1 MDWTMGPADTWD
13 KTRAF
18 LETLPDSLPERPRA
32 MVVVSGHWEE
42 RVPTVGTLEHPG
54 LIYDY
59 YGFPPE
65 TYKLH
70 WPAPGSPEVALRAAE
85 LLKQSGLP
93 VASDSARGFDHGIF
107 VPLKVAFPGADI
119 PVVPLSLARSLD
131 PALHLAVGR
140 ALAPL
145 RDEGVLI
152 IGSGMS
158 FHNLRAYLQK
168 DTLKRSAE
176 FDEWLTQA
184 ISRPNAERDAL
195 LNKWRDS
202 PSALFAHP
210 REEHLIPLMVAA
222 GAGGDDA
229 GKHIFRDAPLG
240 AVISAWRWD

>member
-1 MDWTMGPADTWD
+1 MGPPDTWE

-18 LETLPDSLPERPRA
+18 LEGIPASLPERPRA
-32 MVVVSGHWEE
+32 MLVVSGHWEE
-42 RVPTVGTLEHPG
+42 RVPTLSAARNPG

-65 TYKLH
+65 TYQLQ
-70 WPAPGSPEVALRAAE
+70 WPAPGAPEVALRASE
-85 LLKQSGLP
+85 LLREAGLP
-93 VASDSARGFDHGIF
+93 AGSDSTRGFDHGIF
-107 VPLKVAFPGADI
+107 VPLKVAFPSADI
-119 PVVPLSLARSLD
+119 PVVPLSLAGSLD
-131 PALHLAVGR
+131 PATHLAVGR

-176 FDEWLTQA
+176 FDAWLTGA
-184 ISRPNAERDAL
+184 ISRPTLERDPL
-195 LNKWRDS
+195 LSRWRDA

-222 GAGGDDA
+222 GAGGNDA
-229 GKHIFRDAPLG
+229 RHVFRDAPLG